1 MSEVQQQVQTK
12 QTIKRKKKAS
22 TNAIREIKN
31 EQKSTKNII
40 PVAPFQRLV
49 QEITKDHGGDLRIK
63 NEAYQALQTASEDFL
78 VDVFRRSNKCA
89 IHENR
94 ETIQP
99 KDLSLAT
106 SLSQNSS
113 Y

>member
-1 MSEVQQQVQTK
+1 M
-12 QTIKRKKKAS
+12 A
-22 TNAIREIKN
+22 
-31 EQKSTKNII
+31 KNII

-49 QEITKDHGGDLRIK
+49 QEITKDHGGELRIK

-78 VDVFRRSNKCA
+78 VDIFRRSNRCA

-99 KDLSLAT
+99 KDLILARELGQNT
-106 SLSQNSS
+106 S